1 MVCYN
6 CYSYLTNKPVSS
18 LAQLYSKN
26 PDAME
31 NSVIAFQVHCD
42 ENGVYHSFVYAP

>member
-1 MVCYN
+1 M
-6 CYSYLTNKPVSS
+6 
-18 LAQLYSKN
+18 AQLYSKS